1 LVPAQL
7 YLFVLDLD
15 NHLTLAPSF
24 RVSVFR
30 INTLTLFL
38 VLIVIGLQPVQAQEP
53 TTRWELWP
61 EIDVYIHIKPKVRLF
76 LLGTVSKTAED
87 GELRNAKGFEAQIGA
102 HVDYI
107 PNQHVILRAGYRYG
121 TSVGS
126 TDDPF
131 KEHRLITEQTL
142 RQLLPGDLLLS
153 DRNREDFRFVDG
165 DFSFR
170 YRNRVTLE
178 RELHLFKGR
187 SITPYVSGEIYYDT
201 RHNTWNRNR
210 FAAGVQAALRA
221 GPLRKMLM
229 PKRQVILDLYYMR
242 QNDSRSDIQHVNA
255 IGAALGFYF

>member
-1 LVPAQL
+1 
-7 YLFVLDLD
+7 
-15 NHLTLAPSF
+15 
-24 RVSVFR
+24 VFR

-38 VLIVIGLQPVQAQEP
+38 VFVVIRLQPVQAQEP

-61 EIDVYIHIKPKVRLF
+61 EIDVYIDIKPKVRLF
-76 LLGTVSKTAED
+76 LFGTVSKTAED
-87 GELRNAKGFEAQIGA
+87 GELRNAKGFETQVGV

-107 PNQHVILRAGYRYG
+107 PNQHVVLRTGYRYG

-126 TDDPF
+126 SDDPF

-142 RQLLPGDLLLS
+142 RHLLPGDLLLS
-153 DRNREDFRFVDG
+153 DRNREDFRFIDG

-178 RELHLFKGR
+178 RDFHIFKGR
-187 SITPYVSGEIYYDT
+187 TITPYVSGEIFYDT
-201 RHNTWNRNR
+201 RHHTWNRNR
-210 FAAGVQAALRA
+210 YAVGVQAALKA
-221 GPLRKMLM
+221 GPLRKLLM